1 MPLVTFTSDY
11 GLQDHYVAAVKAKLL
26 NADITT
32 QIVDISHLINPLDV
46 AHGAFII
53 KNVYKDFP
61 KGSIHFV
68 AVGTTAAQNDRFV
81 AVEINQHFFVA
92 PDNGILSMIN
102 NGEPL
107 KASLFSEN
115 IKDSFP
121 AKNIMAEA
129 VIKLRK
135 NQTLDVFDNNFL
147 DYKETKNRVISFKD
161 DNISGHII
169 HIDYYGNAITNI
181 SEDIF
186 QAVRHDRSYTIS
198 FKRENIN
205 RIYHSY
211 NEVGE
216 ADCVTLFN
224 AANLLEIAIK
234 QGSAYQLLG
243 LRFGDAVNILF
254 Q

>member
-11 GLQDHYVAAVKAKLL
+11 GLQDHYVAAVKAKILS
-26 NADITT
+26 DDTTT
-32 QIVDISHLINPLDV
+32 QIIDVSHLVNPLDV

-53 KNVYKDFP
+53 KNVYQDFP
-61 KGSIHFV
+61 KGSIHFI
-68 AVGTTAAQNDRFV
+68 AVGTTAAQCDRFIV
-81 AVEINQHFFVA
+81 AEIDEHFFVA
-92 PDNGILSMIN
+92 PDNGILSMIS
-102 NGEPL
+102 NGEKL
-107 KASLFSEN
+107 KASLISEN
-115 IKDSFP
+115 VKDSFP

-129 VIKLRK
+129 VFKLRTHK
-135 NQTLDVFDNNFL
+135 SLDVFNNSFL
-147 DYKETKNRVISFKD
+147 DYKETKNRIASFKD

-186 QAVRHDRSYTIS
+186 HAVRHDRGYTIS

-216 ADCVTLFN
+216 ADCVILFN

-243 LRFGDAVNILF
+243 LRFGDAVNIQF